1 MIYIDNKGITDP
13 HLNLAIEEY
22 VLRFLDTEED
32 CLLLYINEPSV
43 IIGRNQNVHEE
54 INHTF
59 VEEHEIPVIRRISGG
74 GAVYHDPGNLNFSFI
89 TDYDMKKLNNYKI
102 FNGPVIQVLKK
113 LDINAYLNDR
123 NAMMVGDYKIS
134 GNAQFSA
141 SGRMVSHGTLLFDSN
156 LDYVEHAL
164 KPKIQNISSRAH
176 KSVRST
182 VKNIS
187 ELLQKPMTIL
197 KFKEFLLKGLQ
208 QVMEPIE
215 YYNLTDKDW
224 EMIRELKT
232 KYTQW
237 DWNYGRSPKFT
248 LNRKKE
254 FDFGS
259 LAIDLEVQ
267 KGYISDA
274 KLSSNTLNG
283 PLLYQIE
290 QQLVGTN
297 YNPESITRA
306 LKKLPINYNGM
317 DLTPELLLKLLYGP
331 DQQNH

>member
-1 MIYIDNKGITDP
+1 MIYIDNQGVTDP

-22 VLRFLDTEED
+22 VLRFLDTDED
-32 CLLLYINEPSV
+32 CLLLYINEPSI

-54 INHTF
+54 INHEF
-59 VEEHEIPVIRRISGG
+59 VEQHEIPVIRRISGG

-89 TDYDMKKLNNYKI
+89 TDYEMTKLNNYKI

-113 LDINAYLNDR
+113 LDINAYLDER
-123 NAMMVGDYKIS
+123 NAMMVGKYKIS
-134 GNAQFSA
+134 GNAQFSS

-156 LDYVEHAL
+156 LNYVEHAL
-164 KPKIQNISSRAH
+164 KPGIRNISSRAH

-187 ELLQKPMTIL
+187 EFLQKPMTIL
-197 KFKEFLLKGLQ
+197 EFKNFLLKGLQ

-215 YYNLTDKDW
+215 HYKLTENDW
-224 EMIRELKT
+224 GKIRELKT

-259 LAIDLEVQ
+259 LEIDLEVH
-267 KGYISDA
+267 KGRITDA
-274 KLSSNTLNG
+274 KLLSNSVNG

-290 QQLVGTN
+290 QQLIGTK
-297 YNPESITRA
+297 YDPESLANT
-306 LKKLPINYNGM
+306 LKKLPIHDNGM
-317 DLTPELLLKLLYGP
+317 DLELNILLKLLYGP
-331 DQQNH
+331 DH